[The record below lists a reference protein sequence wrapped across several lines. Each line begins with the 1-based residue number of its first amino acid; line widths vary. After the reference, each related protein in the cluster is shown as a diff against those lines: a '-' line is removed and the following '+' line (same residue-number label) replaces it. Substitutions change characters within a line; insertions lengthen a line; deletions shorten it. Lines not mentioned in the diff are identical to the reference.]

1 MTLTVSFNAAT
12 ITQDIEQDANAY
24 LINFTDN
31 NITRRTPIIEFGD
44 YDLVI
49 DTDNTE
55 IDILYIGESYLQIP
69 IKAGA
74 IYSIYLQYPAI
85 NQIYFVLFE
94 SVNFRPLE
102 AGTVELYR
110 RSLQTQA
117 LELNIRIQNSS
128 NIISVFPLDQSF
140 SDTLESVRR
149 LLVNN
154 YSGSFDAM
162 NNYYYAQGFE
172 AGTGVDLDKDY
183 IKTDDA
189 TNWITAI
196 FRTFQAFFDIK
207 FGSVSIGAIIIIPVA
222 ITIVWFIMRLF
233 RGGGTS

>member
-1 MTLTVSFNAAT
+1 MTLTVSFKAAT
-12 ITQDIEQDANAY
+12 ISQEIEQNANAY

-49 DTDNTE
+49 NTDNTE
-55 IDILYIGESYLQIP
+55 IDLLYIGESYLQIP

-74 IYSIYLQYPAI
+74 IYSIYLQYPAT
-85 NQIYFVLFE
+85 NQIYFILFE
-94 SVNFRPLE
+94 SINFRPLE
-102 AGTVELYR
+102 SGTTELYR
-110 RSLQTQA
+110 GTLQTQA
-117 LELNIRIQNSS
+117 QELNIRIHNSS
-128 NIISVFPLDQSF
+128 NIISIFPLEQSF
-140 SDTLESVRR
+140 SDTLESIRQ

-154 YSGSFDAM
+154 YSNSFDAM
-162 NNYYYAQGFE
+162 NDYYYQEGFE
-172 AGTGVDLDKDY
+172 IGTGVDLEKDY

-189 TNWITAI
+189 TNWMTAI

-207 FGSVSIGAIIIIPVA
+207 FGSVSIGAIVIIPVA